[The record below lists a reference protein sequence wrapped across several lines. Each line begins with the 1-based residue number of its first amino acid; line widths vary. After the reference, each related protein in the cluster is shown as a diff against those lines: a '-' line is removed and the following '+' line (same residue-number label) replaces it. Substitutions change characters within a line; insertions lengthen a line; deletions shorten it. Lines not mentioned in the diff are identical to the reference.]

1 MKTWKSIVPVV
12 IKILQTKSQL
22 SKKKK
27 KKCINAFIY
36 LWQEKIDCY

>member
-27 KKCINAFIY
+27 KCINAFIY